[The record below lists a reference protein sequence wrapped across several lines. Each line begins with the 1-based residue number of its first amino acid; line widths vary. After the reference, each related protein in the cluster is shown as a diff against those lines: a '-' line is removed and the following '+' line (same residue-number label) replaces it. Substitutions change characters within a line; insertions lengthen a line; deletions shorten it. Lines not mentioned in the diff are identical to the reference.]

1 MSRVLQKVAKKY
13 TGKSHN
19 HYFQPFVG
27 DIKVLLDLLL
37 SNKFAYEFLTKNG
50 MITKEKRTVITTIPE
65 ECEEEKARAKK
76 EEEQR
81 REKTDS
87 LAEEEEG
94 WEGEEEWNN
103 ADKATEQKATKKNAQ
118 AAFVAAPAAAEDKK
132 DKDADVQDLCG
143 HLYNCVLTESAAKKC
158 RRKSLYVLQD
168 DFGQKII
175 RNQTTMVPIQDAE
188 KREWVWPD
196 FSLQGRDCVVLS
208 KEHKN
213 MMALAGYGDNDRIR
227 KGLSAFF
234 FCLHILRQTAPSD
247 KNIAKYPRAVKD
259 FKRVWLET
267 HPGQQYP
274 ATLYL
279 YYFLYH
285 YRSVAKYFS
294 MQAYE
299 AFNRMVTD
307 AFAPTGAA
315 SHGAKPLPNTQGDTG
330 TQITVRNLLGAFLA
344 IDDRSISMRLE
355 GNKTRMDVI
364 ADDDVSAAE
373 EISSESEEEGYEG
386 DGEEEEEDEG
396 RGGEEE
402 EVGQGGEEEE
412 EVVGGEAEGGYS
424 DGMHD

>member
-1 MSRVLQKVAKKY
+1 
-13 TGKSHN
+13 
-19 HYFQPFVG
+19 
-27 DIKVLLDLLL
+27 
-37 SNKFAYEFLTKNG
+37 
-50 MITKEKRTVITTIPE
+50 
-65 ECEEEKARAKK
+65 
-76 EEEQR
+76 
-81 REKTDS
+81 
-87 LAEEEEG
+87 
-94 WEGEEEWNN
+94 
-103 ADKATEQKATKKNAQ
+103 
-118 AAFVAAPAAAEDKK
+118 
-132 DKDADVQDLCG
+132 
-143 HLYNCVLTESAAKKC
+143 
-158 RRKSLYVLQD
+158 
-168 DFGQKII
+168 
-175 RNQTTMVPIQDAE
+175 MVPIQDAE
-188 KREWVWPD
+188 KGEWVCPD

-274 ATLYL
+274 TTLYL
-279 YYFLYH
+279 FESFYYFLYH
-285 YRSVAKYFS
+285 YRSVVKYFS
-294 MQAYE
+294 MQAHE
-299 AFNRMVTD
+299 AFNRMVAD

-315 SHGAKPLPNTQGDTG
+315 SHRAKPLPNTQGDTG
-330 TQITVRNLLGAFLA
+330 TQIAVRNLLGAFLA
-344 IDDRSISMRLE
+344 IDDRSISVRLE

-373 EISSESEEEGYEG
+373 EISSKSEEEGYEG

-402 EVGQGGEEEE
+402 EVGQAGEEEE

-424 DGMHD
+424 DGMYD

>member
-1 MSRVLQKVAKKY
+1 MRGTKAVVRGLRTTLWPKVYKCK
-13 TGKSHN
+13 
-19 HYFQPFVG
+19 
-27 DIKVLLDLLL
+27 
-37 SNKFAYEFLTKNG
+37 
-50 MITKEKRTVITTIPE
+50 
-65 ECEEEKARAKK
+65 ECEEEKAGAEK

-94 WEGEEEWNN
+94 WEGEEEWDD

-118 AAFVAAPAAAEDKK
+118 AASAAAPAAAEDKK
-132 DKDADVQDLCG
+132 NKDADVQDLCG
-143 HLYNCVLTESAAKKC
+143 HLCNCVLTESAAEKC
-158 RRKSLYVLQD
+158 GRKSLHVLQD

-188 KREWVWPD
+188 KGEWVWPD
-196 FSLQGRDCVVLS
+196 FSLQSRDCVILS

-213 MMALAGYGDNDRIR
+213 MMAFAGYGDNDRIK

-234 FCLHILRQTAPSD
+234 FYLHILRQTAPSD
-247 KNIAKYPRAVKD
+247 ENIAKYSRAVKD
-259 FKRVWLET
+259 FKRVWLEI

-279 YYFLYH
+279 LESFYYFLYH

-294 MQAYE
+294 MQAHK
-299 AFNRMVTD
+299 AFNRMVAD

-315 SHGAKPLPNTQGDTG
+315 SHGTKPLLNTQGDTG
-330 TQITVRNLLGAFLA
+330 TQIAVRNLLGTFFA
-344 IDDRSISMRLE
+344 IDDRSISVRLE

-373 EISSESEEEGYEG
+373 EILSESEEEGYKG

-396 RGGEEE
+396 R
-402 EVGQGGEEEE
+402 GGEEEE

-424 DGMHD
+424 DGMYD

>member
-1 MSRVLQKVAKKY
+1 MRGTEAVVHGLRTTLWPKVCKY
-13 TGKSHN
+13 K
-19 HYFQPFVG
+19 
-27 DIKVLLDLLL
+27 
-37 SNKFAYEFLTKNG
+37 
-50 MITKEKRTVITTIPE
+50 
-65 ECEEEKARAKK
+65 ECEEEKAGAEK

-94 WEGEEEWNN
+94 WEGEEEWDD
-103 ADKATEQKATKKNAQ
+103 ADKTTEQKATKKNAQ
-118 AAFVAAPAAAEDKK
+118 AASAAAPAAAAAAEDKK
-132 DKDADVQDLCG
+132 NKDADVQDLCG
-143 HLYNCVLTESAAKKC
+143 HLCNCVLTESAAEKC
-158 RRKSLYVLQD
+158 GRKSLHVLQD

-175 RNQTTMVPIQDAE
+175 RNRTTMVPIQDTE
-188 KREWVWPD
+188 KGEWVWPD
-196 FSLQGRDCVVLS
+196 FSLQGRDCIVLS

-247 KNIAKYPRAVKD
+247 KNIAKYPRPVKD

-279 YYFLYH
+279 LESFYYFLYH

-294 MQAYE
+294 MQAHE
-299 AFNRMVTD
+299 AFNRMVAD
-307 AFAPTGAA
+307 AFALTGAA

-330 TQITVRNLLGAFLA
+330 TQIAVRNLLGAFLA
-344 IDDRSISMRLE
+344 IDDRSISVRLE
-355 GNKTRMDVI
+355 GNKTRMDMI

-373 EISSESEEEGYEG
+373 EILSG
-386 DGEEEEEDEG
+386 
-396 RGGEEE
+396 GGEEE